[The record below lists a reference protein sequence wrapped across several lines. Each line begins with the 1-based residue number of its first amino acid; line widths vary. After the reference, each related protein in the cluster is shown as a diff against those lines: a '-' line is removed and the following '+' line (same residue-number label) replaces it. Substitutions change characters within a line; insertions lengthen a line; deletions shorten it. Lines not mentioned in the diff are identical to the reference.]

1 MSAANH
7 LVSLVADPA
16 AEPSEA
22 RGFNDL
28 VGQSPRKIDVRVIAA
43 THRDLR
49 EEVKAGRFREDLF
62 YRLHVF
68 PVTLPPLRERAED
81 VPLLAA
87 LFLEKHARGLR
98 RILGGFEQEALRRL
112 LRKYELRSDDF
123 R

>member
-1 MSAANH
+1 MRITTGEWMSAANH

-81 VPLLAA
+81 VRNAA
-87 LFLEKHARGLR
+87 HPSYTPSARVTP
-98 RILGGFEQEALRRL
+98 
-112 LRKYELRSDDF
+112 
-123 R
+123 